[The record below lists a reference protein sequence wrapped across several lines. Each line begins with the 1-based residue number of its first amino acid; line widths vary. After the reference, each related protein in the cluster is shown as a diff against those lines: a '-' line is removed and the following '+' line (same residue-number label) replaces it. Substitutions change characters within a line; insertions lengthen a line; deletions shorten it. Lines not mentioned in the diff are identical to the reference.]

1 MDINALYQ
9 QAIVYYQSGQLQ
21 AAQDVCR
28 QLLAALPRNP
38 DVLNFAG
45 IVENQ
50 MGQYKSAIKFLRQ
63 AVKVNGKNASYHGN
77 LALALQN
84 SGELREAA
92 VEYRRAL
99 VIDPNLAEAHM
110 NLGNI
115 LKDQGDL
122 EGAMERLQHA
132 LGLQPENA
140 AVHYNL
146 GSLLYKQGKGDEALA
161 SFDRALALQPFL
173 AQAHSNRGLVLKDQG
188 RYEAAVAAYQ
198 SALSIDPNSAEVYNN
213 LGIALME
220 LQHYDDAIAQFEK
233 SLSLRPDNAETLYNL
248 GFTYRAHKKIA
259 KAIEIYTKCLSID
272 PDNAYAITEL
282 LHQRHHACLWGEE
295 TDRLEK
301 QVMDLVRRKRKGVS
315 PFIFLSLP
323 SSAAEQLIC
332 AQTFG
337 HTLAGS
343 IPRVFSHTPGR
354 RAEGKIRI
362 GYLSADYHQ
371 HATAYLMAEL
381 FERHDR
387 QRFELTAYSY
397 GPDDKSDMRTRLEKA
412 FDHFVDIRMLPHRAA
427 AQRIY
432 DDGIDILVDL
442 KGYTGEGRLQIAA
455 HRPAPVQVSYLGYPG
470 TLGVDFM
477 DYVIGDAFITPLA
490 DQPFYSE
497 KIVQLPDCYQ
507 PNDTQRH
514 IAPEVPGRADCGL
527 PAAGFVFCSFN
538 SSYKIT
544 PAIFDIWMRLLHK
557 TPDSVLWLFESN
569 ELVKENLR
577 REAQARGV
585 DPERLVFA
593 PGMLLDKHLAR
604 HALADLFLDTLP
616 VNAHTTASDAL
627 WAGLPV
633 LTCAGGAFAGRVAG
647 SLLHAAGLP
656 DLVTSSLQ
664 EYESKALSLA
674 EDPARLR
681 AIREKLLATK
691 RETPLFDIG
700 RFVTHIEN
708 AYQEMHAR
716 WQSGQPPAPVS
727 VKA

>member
-9 QAIVYYQSGQLQ
+9 QAIFYYQSGQIP

-28 QLLAALPRNP
+28 QLLSALPKNP

-50 MGQYKSAIKFLRQ
+50 AGQYKNAIKFLRQ
-63 AVKVNGKNASYHGN
+63 AVKINGKNASYHGN

-84 SGELREAA
+84 SGDLQEAS

-122 EGAMERLQHA
+122 AGAMERLQQA
-132 LGLQPENA
+132 LALQPQNA

-146 GSLLYKQGKGDEALA
+146 GSLLHKQGRSDDALA
-161 SFDRALALQPFL
+161 SYDQALALQPLL
-173 AQAHSNRGLVLKDQG
+173 AAAHTNRGLVLKEQG
-188 RYEAAVAAYQ
+188 QYEAAVAAYQ
-198 SALSIDPNSAEVYNN
+198 AALSIDPNSAETYNN
-213 LGIALME
+213 LGVTLTE
-220 LQHYDDAIAQFEK
+220 LQHYEDAIAQFEK

-248 GFTYRAHKKIA
+248 GFAYRGNKKIA
-259 KAIEIYTKCLSID
+259 KAIEIYTQCLSID
-272 PDNAYAITEL
+272 PDNAYATTEL

-301 QVMDLVRRKRKGVS
+301 KVADLVRRKRAGIS
-315 PFIFLSLP
+315 PFIFLNLP
-323 SSAAEQLIC
+323 SSPAEQLTC

-337 HTLAGS
+337 SNVAGA
-343 IPRVFSHTPGR
+343 IPRLFQHVPGQ
-354 RAEGKIRI
+354 RAAGKIRI

-397 GPDDKSDMRTRLEKA
+397 GPDDKSDMRARLVKA
-412 FDHFVDIRMLPHRAA
+412 FDHFVDIRTLPHRNA
-427 AQRIY
+427 AQKIY

-455 HRPAPVQVSYLGYPG
+455 YRPAPVQVSYLGYPG
-470 TLGVDFM
+470 TMGVDFM
-477 DYVIGDAFITPLA
+477 DYVIGDPFITPLT

-507 PNDTQRH
+507 PNDTQRR
-514 IAPEVPGRADCGL
+514 IAPEVPSRADCGL
-527 PAAGFVFCSFN
+527 PAEGFVFCSFN

-544 PAIFDIWMRLLHK
+544 PAVFDIWMRLLQK
-557 TPDSVLWLFESN
+557 TPDSVLWLFRAN
-569 ELVKENLR
+569 ELAEGNLR

-585 DPERLVFA
+585 NPDRLVFA
-593 PGMLLDKHLAR
+593 PGMPLDRHLAR

-616 VNAHTTASDAL
+616 INAHTTASDAL

-633 LTCAGGAFAGRVAG
+633 VTCAGDTFASRVAG
-647 SLLHAAGLP
+647 SLLHAAGFP

-664 EYESKALSLA
+664 AYENKALELA
-674 EDPARLR
+674 ADPARLQM
-681 AIREKLLATK
+681 IRERLRATK
-691 RETPLFDIG
+691 QDMPLFDIG
-700 RFVTHIEN
+700 RFVTHIEG
-708 AYQEMHAR
+708 AYQTMHDR
-716 WQSGQPPAPVS
+716 WQSGQSPAPIG
-727 VKA
+727 A